1 MQEGVC
7 KMENFIC
14 NYCSNHCQIT
24 YERSEKTLAEVNGYM
39 CPNGMLSLLK
49 ELLPMN
55 QKKEGTINETEN

>member
-7 KMENFIC
+7 NMEKFIC
-14 NYCSNHCQIT
+14 NHCPNHCQIT
-24 YERSEKTLAEVNGYM
+24 YERDASTLANVNGYL

-55 QKKEGTINETEN
+55 QKKEGTIK

>member
-1 MQEGVC
+1 
-7 KMENFIC
+7 MEKFIC
-14 NYCSNHCQIT
+14 NHCSNHCQIT

-55 QKKEGTINETEN
+55 QKKEGTIK